1 MSDYARKVK
10 RMLTDAGYRRIR
22 QPRGSHEIWAKDDM
36 SGGLVSV
43 PEKLKDRHTANG
55 ILKSAGLEKLP

>member
-1 MSDYARKVK
+1 
-10 RMLTDAGYRRIR
+10 MLTDAGYRRIR